1 MQSAN
6 YHGSYMLGYQC
17 FSQPN
22 AIMHPRP
29 SSHGKSFD
37 GVSALSL
44 YSAKGS
50 AIRPEYPTSPC
61 AFSNLRM
68 IFPTIFAI
76 QRSFATTLTV
86 LMPA

>member
-1 MQSAN
+1 
-6 YHGSYMLGYQC
+6 ML
-17 FSQPN
+17 
-22 AIMHPRP
+22 HPTKRHHAP
-29 SSHGKSFD
+29 ATLLRAQGKIFD

-50 AIRPEYPTSPC
+50 AISPEYPTSPC